1 MYTPSSHVNLLTGS
15 YENVHRRMAGKLCG
29 PSSSKASSASTP
41 IPLGIA
47 KNTRYIEKRNP
58 SRARNTIHTYTHDTY
73 WHIIIYMQNK
83 NTYTH
88 LIQRKYWKCARA
100 CWLIAHICTHIW
112 ENSCDTRKEISCVS
126 AALLSA
132 KKFDVRIDR
141 KEGKVPARDER
152 VKHVNTEPRKGKERN
167 RCTRETGPSIYPV
180 YPNIKAPLSP
190 PLTFSLFS
198 APPFHE
204 LKLLLQ
210 LLLLLLF
217 TGRTVG
223 S

>member
-47 KNTRYIEKRNP
+47 KNTRYVEKRKP
-58 SRARNTIHTYTHDTY
+58 SRARNTIHTCTHDTY
-73 WHIIIYMQNK
+73 RHIIIYMQNK

-88 LIQRKYWKCARA
+88 LIQRKHWKCARA
-100 CWLIAHICTHIW
+100 CWLTAHICTRIW

-141 KEGKVPARDER
+141 KEGKVPARDETGKTR
-152 VKHVNTEPRKGKERN
+152 KHRTEKGK
-167 RCTRETGPSIYPV
+167 REKSMHARDGAEYLSGLPEHQGPPQPSSDVLSFFCSSISST
-180 YPNIKAPLSP
+180 KTTTTTSSSS
-190 PLTFSLFS
+190 SLYW
-198 APPFHE
+198 
-204 LKLLLQ
+204 
-210 LLLLLLF
+210 
-217 TGRTVG
+217 
-223 S
+223 